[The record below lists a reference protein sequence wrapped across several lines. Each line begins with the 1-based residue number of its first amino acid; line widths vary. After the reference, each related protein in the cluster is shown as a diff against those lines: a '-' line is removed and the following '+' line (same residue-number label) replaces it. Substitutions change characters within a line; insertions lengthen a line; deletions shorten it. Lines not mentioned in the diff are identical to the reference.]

1 MEDSKQEARRRPY
14 ARPGVVTEDLP
25 LLPLVELGSGGGTT
39 GGTLGF
45 PKPPGRGGHP
55 PPTN

>member
-1 MEDSKQEARRRPY
+1 MEDAKHEARRRPY
-14 ARPGVVTEDLP
+14 ERPGVVTEDLP

-39 GGTLGF
+39 GGTLSF
-45 PKPPGRGGHP
+45 PGPGKKHP